1 MANALLDESN
11 VNSALAVLNTDT
23 VQGQNKVRITINT
36 SNSGMEVD
44 HLATISF
51 TMVPIDPRDE
61 NYRNCMTF
69 EGTDGKVY
77 PWVATAGGAVLV
89 DGL

>member
-1 MANALLDESN
+1 MANALLDSNN
-11 VNSALAVLNTDT
+11 VNSALAVLNTDS
-23 VQGQNKVRITINT
+23 VQGQTKVRITRDDTNF
-36 SNSGMEVD
+36 GMMVD

-61 NYRNCMTF
+61 NYRGCLMF
-69 EGTDGKVY
+69 EGTDGKTY
-77 PWVATAGGAVLV
+77 PWVATATGAVLV